1 LVSNYLLTLLLNQRN
16 KAYTTTLAK
25 IKMKPKMKRKLTI
38 ILLLFIPFI
47 TFSQKKG
54 GIILGLNNSSISEG
68 ILGQISISGEMGF
81 HIGGFYE
88 YEIKEKIK
96 FRPKIT
102 FSQQGNRYESNV
114 SEHLMY
120 ESNYMNVSLN
130 YKFYESTYIIV
141 GPQLGVFLS
150 GNGRSNNNNLFL
162 QSQPFEVGINLG
174 VGKKLKDLFF
184 ELNFYQGL
192 TKAIDK
198 PDFNG
203 ELKKGTNTLI
213 QFSLGYYLF

>member
-1 LVSNYLLTLLLNQRN
+1 
-16 KAYTTTLAK
+16 
-25 IKMKPKMKRKLTI
+25 MKRNIVL
-38 ILLLFIPFI
+38 ILLVLFPII
-47 TFSQKKG
+47 TFSQNKG

-68 ILGQISISGEMGF
+68 ILGQVSISGEMGF

-96 FRPKIT
+96 FRPKLT
-102 FSQQGNRYESNV
+102 FSQQGNRYESDVN
-114 SEHLMY
+114 EHLMY

-130 YKFYESTYIIV
+130 FKFYESIYLLL

-150 GNGRSNNNNLFL
+150 GNGRSNNNNLL
-162 QSQPFEVGINLG
+162 LKSQPFEVGINLG
-174 VGKKLKDLFF
+174 IGKKLKNLFF

>member
-1 LVSNYLLTLLLNQRN
+1 MKPRKHALCALY
-16 KAYTTTLAK
+16 KPLAK
-25 IKMKPKMKRKLTI
+25 IKMKPKIKKRITI
-38 ILLLFIPFI
+38 ILLLVIPFI
-47 TFSQKKG
+47 TLSQKKG

-88 YEIKEKIK
+88 YDIKEKIK
-96 FRPKIT
+96 FRSKIT

-114 SEHLMY
+114 SDHLMY
-120 ESNYMNVSLN
+120 ASNYMNVSLN

-150 GNGRSNNNNLFL
+150 GNGSSNNNNLFL
-162 QSQPFEVGINLG
+162 KSQPFDVGINLG

-198 PDFNG
+198 PSYNG

-213 QFSLGYYLF
+213 QLSIGYYIF

>member
-1 LVSNYLLTLLLNQRN
+1 
-16 KAYTTTLAK
+16 
-25 IKMKPKMKRKLTI
+25 MKRKLTI

-47 TFSQKKG
+47 IFSQKKG
-54 GIILGLNNSSISEG
+54 GIIIGLNNSSISEG
-68 ILGQISISGEMGF
+68 ILGQVSISDKMGF

-102 FSQQGNRYESNV
+102 FSQQGNRYESNIP
-114 SEHLMY
+114 ENIMY

-130 YKFYESTYIIV
+130 YKFYESTYILL
-141 GPQLGVFLS
+141 GPQLGVFLN
-150 GNGRSNNNNLFL
+150 GNGSSNNNTRFL
-162 QSQPFEVGINLG
+162 RSQPFDVGINLG
-174 VGKKLKDLFF
+174 IGKKLKDLIF
-184 ELNFYQGL
+184 ELNLYQGL

-213 QFSLGYYLF
+213 QFSVGYYLF